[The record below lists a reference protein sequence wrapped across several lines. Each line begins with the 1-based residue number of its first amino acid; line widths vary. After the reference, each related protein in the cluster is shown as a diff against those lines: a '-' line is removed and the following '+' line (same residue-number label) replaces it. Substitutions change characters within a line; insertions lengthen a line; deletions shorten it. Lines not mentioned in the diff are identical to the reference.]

1 MDMLMLTGI
10 VIATIG
16 GMLTLAFR
24 VVRLPLGGQRA
35 RQTTNRAQP
44 TTGQREPTQILLNH
58 VTDEYKR
65 HSMALRE
72 AQNLRRARNELEAMS
87 QLLNERIK
95 HAEAARKLGRFVQ
108 PTFGGRVRQWLD
120 QTRLDVL
127 ADTVRREVEEVR
139 LPATPTRPLNGERA
153 FTRFVT
159 WARGG
164 PQTGAPQELVAYHR
178 NQREHYRMAMVHARR
193 FLREGRQADA
203 LTRLVAEQSHHLRV
217 TRDLKRQFQPGDGP
231 DGAGATDPAL
241 SAILN

>member
-35 RQTTNRAQP
+35 RQATNRAQP
-44 TTGQREPTQILLNH
+44 TNGRREPAQILLNH

-65 HSMALRE
+65 HTAALRE
-72 AQNLRRARNELEAMS
+72 AKDLRRSRNELEAMS

-95 HAEAARKLGRFVQ
+95 HAESARKLGRYVQ
-108 PTFGGRVRQWLD
+108 PTFGGRMRQWFD
-120 QTRLDVL
+120 QARLDVL
-127 ADTVRREVEEVR
+127 ADTVRREVEAVR
-139 LPATPTRPLNGERA
+139 VPATPTRPLNGERA

-178 NQREHYRMAMVHARR
+178 SQREHYRIAQVHARR
-193 FLREGRQADA
+193 FVQKGHQAEA
-203 LTRLVAEQSHHLRV
+203 LIRLATEQTHHLHM

-231 DGAGATDPAL
+231 DGSGGTDPAL